1 LDAENAAALLT
12 ELQARAR
19 SGRAAVL
26 LVTHSA
32 ELARAASRTLSL
44 TNGQLGEEGRA

>member
-1 LDAENAAALLT
+1 VILASSR
-12 ELQARAR
+12 RAR

-32 ELARAASRTLSL
+32 ELARAADRVIHLAD
-44 TNGQLGEEGRA
+44 GRLASAPPM